1 MTQPYP
7 EYRDSEIEW
16 LGQIPEHWSA
26 VRLQQVASYFTSSVD
41 KKSSDDELSV
51 RLCNYTDVY
60 YQERIR
66 EDSGEFMS
74 ATASAHEIARFGLQ
88 VGDVLITKDS
98 EDWRDIAVPALVEK
112 VARDFVCGYHLGI
125 IRPSALVEP
134 SFLFRAMQS
143 AAVNQQLQV
152 ASTGVTRY
160 GVQNAAVS
168 EAVTPLPPLA
178 EQRQIAA
185 FLDRATA
192 RIDELVAA
200 NRLLIE
206 RLDEYRTA
214 LITRVVTKGLPA
226 EETDLAQS
234 TPMLKD
240 SGVAWLGKVPEHW
253 RIMRLARVAGCL
265 DGRRVPLNSE
275 QRSYRQGAI
284 PYWGANGVLDHL
296 DEWLFDESLV
306 LLGEDGAPFFARNKR
321 VAFSV
326 RGRIWVNNH
335 AHVLRPIRMQPDL
348 LAHGL
353 NITDYAAFIDGSTR
367 DKLTQGDMNDIPI
380 LVPPANEQALIV
392 DYLKE
397 RLEQV
402 DLVRRRV
409 EDSIERL
416 HEYRSAL
423 VTVAVTGKI
432 DVRDYVQHEPVGT
445 LTRQSA
451 EGQAI

>member
-1 MTQPYP
+1 M
-7 EYRDSEIEW
+7 
-16 LGQIPEHWSA
+16 
-26 VRLQQVASYFTSSVD
+26 RLQQVASYFTSSVD

-206 RLDEYRTA
+206 RLDEYRSA
-214 LITRVVTKGLPA
+214 LITQTVTGGLPA
-226 EETDLAQS
+226 EAAQAAGIAPA
-234 TPMLKD
+234 TATKP
-240 SGVAWLGKVPEHW
+240 SGVGWIGDVPEHW
-253 RIMRLARVAGCL
+253 EVRSFRNVCQLAYGDSLKADERIDGDVPVFGSNGVVGTHIESNTLCPAIVVGRKGSHGKVNFSDAAAFAIDTTYFVDARQTKAHLRWLYYVLASADLAAVSKDSAVPGLARADAYAKWL
-265 DGRRVPLNSE
+265 PYPPIRE
-275 QRSYRQGAI
+275 QRAI
-284 PYWGANGVLDHL
+284 AAYLDHATEHL
-296 DEWLFDESLV
+296 A
-306 LLGEDGAPFFARNKR
+306 LLSADVEMA
-321 VAFSV
+321 
-326 RGRIWVNNH
+326 
-335 AHVLRPIRMQPDL
+335 M
-348 LAHGL
+348 
-353 NITDYAAFIDGSTR
+353 
-367 DKLTQGDMNDIPI
+367 
-380 LVPPANEQALIV
+380 
-392 DYLKE
+392 E
-397 RLEQV
+397 RSQ
-402 DLVRRRV
+402 
-409 EDSIERL
+409 
-416 HEYRSAL
+416 EYRSSL
-423 VTVAVTGKI
+423 VTAAVTGKI
-432 DVRDYVQHEPVGT
+432 DVRGEVPAMSGGT
-445 LTRQSA
+445 EA
-451 EGQAI
+451 